1 MESNRRMDE
10 QRFLQILAFCQ
21 LTAFYSTANR
31 YLNIIQAKIRPK
43 PFGNWDKA
51 TPILPLFLSA
61 WLPIHNPLMT
71 PLIAQTQPPTL
82 NLVFFG
88 DSLTEGVPHF
98 NGETDTMPFMVNQ
111 QFPGATYI
119 KLGYRSQTSG
129 YLREKFDG
137 WLCAQYKAGM
147 ENVLVL
153 WTGTNDLALNTT
165 NVVPQVCANM
175 VALAQAARSAVG
187 TWWL

>member
-1 MESNRRMDE
+1 
-10 QRFLQILAFCQ
+10 
-21 LTAFYSTANR
+21 
-31 YLNIIQAKIRPK
+31 
-43 PFGNWDKA
+43 
-51 TPILPLFLSA
+51 
-61 WLPIHNPLMT
+61 MT
-71 PLIAQTQPPTL
+71 PRTQPPTL

-119 KLGYRSQTSG
+119 KLGYRGQTSG

-137 WLCAQYKAGM
+137 WLCAQYKADM

-153 WTGTNDLALNTT
+153 WTGTNDLALNKPPSNFAAITASAHPIRCPRPPRQAIIEGARR
-165 NVVPQVCANM
+165 VPG
-175 VALAQAARSAVG
+175 RKRRKDR
-187 TWWL
+187 

>member
-1 MESNRRMDE
+1 
-10 QRFLQILAFCQ
+10 
-21 LTAFYSTANR
+21 
-31 YLNIIQAKIRPK
+31 
-43 PFGNWDKA
+43 
-51 TPILPLFLSA
+51 
-61 WLPIHNPLMT
+61 MT

-119 KLGYRSQTSG
+119 ELGYRGQTSY

-147 ENVLVL
+147 ENILVL
-153 WTGTNDLALNTT
+153 WAGTNDLALNVS
-165 NVVPQVCANM
+165 NVVPQVQQPGHHGAECTRRRLEG
-175 VALAQAARSAVG
+175 VVITVISRSNYFISFTRDGGATG
-187 TWWL
+187 TTCSQLCWIAFVRRG